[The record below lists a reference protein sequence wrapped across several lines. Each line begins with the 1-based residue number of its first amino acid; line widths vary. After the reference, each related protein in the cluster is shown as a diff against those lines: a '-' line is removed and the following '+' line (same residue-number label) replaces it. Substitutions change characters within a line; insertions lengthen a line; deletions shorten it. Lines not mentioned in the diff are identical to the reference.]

1 VARRSAIDRLV
12 RPQPSRHGYSTPA
25 AADRRRPGLPRRRT
39 TTGRQV
45 DAHLGLAL
53 ETSGEPW
60 LLLNCE
66 EPSVREWLGSPAEF
80 LADCEA
86 LAPGVPALFLEE
98 VQRLPEAGLF
108 LKGLVD
114 RRPGKRMYAAGS
126 SSFDL
131 EAQTRESL
139 VGRAVR
145 HVLLPLS
152 LEELTATVK
161 RSPRVAWAQPSRPAL
176 VRAQRSNVASS
187 HSRPA
192 STSATG

>member
-1 VARRSAIDRLV
+1 MTAWFAHNLPVTVI
-12 RPQPSRHGYSTPA
+12 P
-25 AADRRRPGLPRRRT
+25 RRPLPT
-39 TTGRQV
+39 AAGRVCLVVGPRQGGKST
-45 DAHLGLAL
+45 LIWLAL
-53 ETSGEPW
+53 ETSGEPG

-80 LADCEA
+80 LTDCEA
-86 LAPGVPALFLEE
+86 LAPGVPALLLEE
-98 VQRLPEAGLF
+98 VKRLPEAGLF

-139 VGRAVR
+139 AGRAVR
-145 HVLLPLS
+145 HLLLPLS

-161 RSPRVAWAQPSRPAL
+161 RSPRAAWSQPSRPAL

-187 HSRPA
+187 HNRPA